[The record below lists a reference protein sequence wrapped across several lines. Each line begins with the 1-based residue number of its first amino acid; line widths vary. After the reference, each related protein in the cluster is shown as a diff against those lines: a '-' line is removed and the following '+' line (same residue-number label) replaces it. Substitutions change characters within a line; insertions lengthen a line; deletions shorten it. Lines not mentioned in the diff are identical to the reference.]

1 MAKILEGQAL
11 AKQVRAEVAAGVAQ
25 FVSRHGFPP
34 GLGFILVGD
43 DPSSH
48 IYVRTK
54 EKVCGE
60 VGIRSEQ
67 YLLPAETS
75 QAEVSAL
82 VARLNRDPRVHGVLI
97 QLPLPSQLNSTEL
110 LEAVSPEKDVDGFHP
125 ANVGRLVE
133 GRPRFE
139 PCTPLGIIRM
149 LEHYGVAIQGSHAVV
164 VGRSNIVGKPVALML
179 LQRHATVTICHT
191 RTRDLP
197 EVTRRGDI
205 LVVAA
210 GRAGLVKGEM
220 VREGAVVID
229 VGVNRVDGKLVGDVE
244 FASAERRAAAISPVP
259 GGVGPMTVAM
269 LMANTLR
276 AARLQA
282 GEAA

>member
-34 GLGFILVGD
+34 GLAFILVGD

-82 VARLNRDPRVHGVLI
+82 VGRLNRDPRVHGVLI
-97 QLPLPSQLNSTEL
+97 QLPLPAQLNSTEL

-125 ANVGRLVE
+125 TNVGRLVE

-149 LEHYGVAIQGSHAVV
+149 LEHYGVTIQGSHAVV

-179 LQRHATVTICHT
+179 LHRHATVTICHT

-197 EVTRRGDI
+197 DVTRRGDI
-205 LVVAA
+205 LVAAA
-210 GRAGLVKGEM
+210 GRPGLVKGEM
-220 VREGAVVID
+220 IREGAVVID

-244 FASAERRAAAISPVP
+244 FASAEPRAAAISPVP